1 MREYAFFLG
10 CIAPNRYPG
19 AESASIRTA
28 EKLGIKL
35 LDMEGA
41 SCCPAP
47 GAFGSIDLDI
57 WYAMAAR
64 NLVLAEQMKKDI
76 ALVCNGCYKSIWE
89 VNHKLK
95 HNKELRDRVN
105 EVLKGID
112 MEFKGSIDV

>member
-19 AESASIRTA
+19 AESASYKTA

-35 LDMEGA
+35 LDLEGA

-47 GAFGSIDLDI
+47 GAFGSISLEI

-64 NLVLAEQMKKDI
+64 NLCLAEQMKKDI
-76 ALVCNGCYKSIWE
+76 ALICNGCYKSI
-89 VNHKLK
+89 
-95 HNKELRDRVN
+95 
-105 EVLKGID
+105 
-112 MEFKGSIDV
+112 